1 MRDADSLLHLGL
13 FRAFRNSAGLWSLSL
28 MFSGQLFPFLPLE
41 LPSTRGSCR
50 MVSEG
55 VMAGDVPNRSGFLFF
70 TVTGRGCGGPASV
83 AFVLCSVQGMR
94 GSLWKHFI
102 LKASQPAPTS

>member
-50 MVSEG
+50 MVSDR
-55 VMAGDVPNRSGFLFF
+55 VSWPVTFQTAVGFF
-70 TVTGRGCGGPASV
+70 S
-83 AFVLCSVQGMR
+83 
-94 GSLWKHFI
+94 SL
-102 LKASQPAPTS
+102 